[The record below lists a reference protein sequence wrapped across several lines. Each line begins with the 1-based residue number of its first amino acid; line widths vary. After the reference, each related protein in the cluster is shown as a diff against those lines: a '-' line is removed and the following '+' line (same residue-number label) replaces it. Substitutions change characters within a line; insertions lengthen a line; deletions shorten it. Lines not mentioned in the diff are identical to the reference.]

1 MRRLLCLFSILA
13 GQATTQAA
21 RAADPKWEYGKATE
35 VKAVEWKASAQLG
48 FVLNTGNANTVSVA
62 AGGLGSRFD
71 GKNRVLLEVGGSYAK
86 STILVGN
93 DMNMDGAIG
102 PGEIGRL
109 EKTVASLWSVKARYD
124 RFLTL
129 NNSIYVTAFTWGNEP
144 AGKIVV
150 AGGQVGYA
158 RQLYKSD
165 WHLLAVEA
173 GYDYSYEH
181 FVAMVPD
188 IHIHSLRFFFAYG
201 LALSKDTSLNADVEV
216 LCNMNPLDGGPYG
229 EIGPF
234 ADTRVIGKAALNTR
248 LWKALSFRFGFKAI
262 FDNAPPPAPA
272 LGLPYLPGF
281 FPRAEKLDT
290 VTEAAL
296 IINFI

>member
-1 MRRLLCLFSILA
+1 MHRWFFVASLLAVSS
-13 GQATTQAA
+13 TA
-21 RAADPKWEYGKATE
+21 RAGDPKFEYGKFTE

-62 AGGLGSRFD
+62 AGGMGSRFD
-71 GKNRVLLEVGGSYAK
+71 GKNRVQLDVGGSYAK

-93 DMNMDGAIG
+93 DVNMDGAIG

-109 EKTVASLWSVKARYD
+109 EKTVASLWSLKLRYD
-124 RFLTL
+124 RFITP
-129 NNSIYVTAFTWGNEP
+129 NNSIYVTAFSWGNEP

-150 AGGQVGYA
+150 AGGQAGYA

-165 WHLLAVEA
+165 WHLLALEA

-181 FVAMVPD
+181 FVAQVPD
-188 IHIHSLRFFFAYG
+188 LHIHSLRFFFAYG
-201 LALSKDTSLNADVEV
+201 LTLSKDTSLNTDIEV

-234 ADTRVIGKAALNTR
+234 SDTRVIGKAALTTR
-248 LWKALSFRFGFKAI
+248 LWKALSFRFGFKAL
-262 FDNAPPPAPA
+262 FDNAPAPAPA